1 MEFSY
6 TKNICLCCF
15 LSIFL
20 ILLFVLSPLSN
31 FFKTSLFMK
40 VITIFIL
47 GYTFYLN
54 VLQTNQMKIYYNNSK
69 SQEITNQL
77 NMNIICSYVFTF
89 FIGLLIIFVTKSLF

>member
-20 ILLFVLSPLSN
+20 ILLLVISPLSN

-40 VITIFIL
+40 IIIIFIL

-54 VLQTNQMKIYYNNSK
+54 IMQTNQMKLYYNNSK

-77 NMNIICSYVFTF
+77 NTNIICSYVFTF

>member
-6 TKNICLCCF
+6 TKNICLCCSI
-15 LSIFL
+15 SIFL
-20 ILLFVLSPLSN
+20 ILLFVISPLSN

-40 VITIFIL
+40 IVIIFIL

-54 VLQTNQMKIYYNNSK
+54 IIQTNQMKLYYNNSK

-77 NMNIICSYVFTF
+77 NTNIICSYVFTF
-89 FIGLLIIFVTKSLF
+89 FIGLLIIFVIKSLF